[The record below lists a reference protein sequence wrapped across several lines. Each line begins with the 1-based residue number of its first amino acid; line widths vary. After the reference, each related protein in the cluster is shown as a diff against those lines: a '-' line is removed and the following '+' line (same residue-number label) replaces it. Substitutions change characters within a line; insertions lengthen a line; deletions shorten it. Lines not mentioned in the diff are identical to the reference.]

1 MNGYFQLVFNDMG
14 TSLCIYPPTDGGA
27 ILDVNEVTNYL
38 QKRKVN
44 FDITAVNVAI
54 RNAKE
59 KTVIH
64 LSNQKMNLEE
74 EMFDLKVTADTMQAI
89 ARFYPPSLG
98 TGAKGKTEII
108 NELKQQKII
117 FGIDEEAIDRFIG
130 NREYCT
136 DIIVAKGKMPRQGK
150 DAAIEYYFNTNLKV
164 RPTLKEDGSVDF
176 FNLNTI
182 NHCKKDDILA
192 RLYKEDIGEN
202 GIGVL
207 GNIIRPRDVK
217 RCTLQYG
224 KHITLSEERTVL
236 TSQVNGH
243 VCLVDNMVFVSNVYQ
258 VENVDNATGNI
269 EYEGS
274 VLVNANVCSNFSV
287 IAHGDV
293 EVRGLVEGAFI
304 QADGNIVIARGMNG
318 MSRGKLK
325 AGGNV
330 VAKFIENATVEAGG
344 YVETEAILHST
355 VMARSEVNVLSHKG
369 FITGG
374 KVVATNAINV
384 KNLGS
389 PMGADTVVEIGL
401 DPTMKEKYNELQKE
415 LVLIHKTLQQIEP
428 IITAARQKLAR
439 GETLAPDRLKYVQ
452 TLTIAN
458 KQKNERLQKCEIE
471 IQELQELLKSNQN
484 ANITVSGEVY
494 SGTKIVISDAALT
507 VKDTVKYC
515 RFIRSQGEVK
525 MTAL

>member
-1 MNGYFQLVFNDMG
+1 MNGYFQLVLNESG
-14 TSLCIYPPTDGGA
+14 TNLSIFPPTNGGA
-27 ILDVNEVTNYL
+27 IIDINEVTNYL
-38 QKRKVN
+38 QRRKII

-59 KTVIH
+59 NTVFN
-64 LSNQKMNLEE
+64 LSNQKLLPEP
-74 EMFDLKVTADTMQAI
+74 EMLSVKVTADTMQAI

-98 TGAKGKTEII
+98 AAVKGKTEII
-108 NELKQQKII
+108 NDLKQQKIM
-117 FGIDEEAIDRFIG
+117 FGVDEEAIDEFIE

-136 DIIVAKGKMPRQGK
+136 DIVLANGKMPRHGK
-150 DAAIEYYFNTNLKV
+150 DATIEYYFNTDLKV
-164 RPTLKEDGSVDF
+164 RPTLNNDGSVDF

-182 NHCKKDDILA
+182 NHCKKGDVLA
-192 RLYKEDIGEN
+192 RLNKEDIGEN

-207 GNIIRPRDVK
+207 GNIIRPREVK
-217 RCTLQYG
+217 RCTLQYSN
-224 KHITLSEERTVL
+224 HIEISEDKTVL

-243 VCLVDNMVFVSNVYQ
+243 VCLVNNKVFVSDVYQ

-274 VLVNANVCSNFSV
+274 VLVTANVCSNFSV

-293 EVRGLVEGAFI
+293 EVRGVVEGAYI
-304 QADGNIVIARGMNG
+304 EADGNIIIARGMNG

-355 VMARSEVNVLSHKG
+355 VMARTEVNVLSHKG

-389 PMGADTVVEIGL
+389 PMGADTIVEIGL
-401 DPTMKEKYNELQKE
+401 DPAMKEKYNELQKE
-415 LVLIHKTLQQIEP
+415 VVTIHKTLQQIEP
-428 IITAARQKLAR
+428 IITATRQKLAK
-439 GETLAPDRLKYVQ
+439 GERLAPDRLKYVQ
-452 TLTIAN
+452 TLMVAN
-458 KQKNERLQKCEIE
+458 KQKNERLQACNQE
-471 IQELQELLKSNQN
+471 IQDLQEMLKSNQN
-484 ANITVSGEVY
+484 ACVTVSGEVY
-494 SGTKIVISDAALT
+494 GGTKIVISDSALT

-515 RFIRSQGEVK
+515 RFIRNQGEIK